1 MIDDDGGCVTAFRQ
15 LQVLPLYIIPG
26 GHITVATDTSELQSA
41 PLSNDWFHSAVS
53 APAASSQH
61 WV

>member
-26 GHITVATDTSELQSA
+26 GHITDTRELQSA

>member
-1 MIDDDGGCVTAFRQ
+1 MIDDDGGFVTAFRQ

-26 GHITVATDTSELQSA
+26 GHITVATDTRELQSA

-53 APAASSQH
+53 A
-61 WV
+61 